1 MKKLLIILLMFGSF
15 QLVSYPENP
24 VIRNKGVN
32 DPHIR
37 IIDGKA
43 YLAASHDKSIENK
56 KMETEGSGFVVGD
69 LRKENYLIYPNIK
82 GLSGKTQMEFSLIH
96 KGTVSI
102 EIRKGSPESELI
114 GKYYLKGK
122 NPLSGFR
129 NFTCS
134 LPEMPDKQSIC
145 LVFRGKGLKSLQLD
159 SFLFK

>member
-1 MKKLLIILLMFGSF
+1 MKKLLIILLMSGSF
-15 QLVSYPENP
+15 QMVSYPENP

-56 KMETEGSGFVVGD
+56 KFIMEDWWLWSSDD
-69 LRKENYLIYPNIK
+69 LVNWK
-82 GLSGKTQMEFSLIH
+82 
-96 KGTVSI
+96 
-102 EIRKGSPESELI
+102 PEYILKPEETYI
-114 GKYYLKGK
+114 GKPFDGCWAPDIVKRNGK
-122 NPLSGFR
+122 FYWYFSERNPQSGFR

-145 LVFRGKGLKSLQLD
+145 LIFGGKGLKNLQLD